1 MVNGDGHG
9 RVRRAGRW
17 WLTVLTWLLVLIV
30 LLPFAHMA
38 WTAQKPK
45 EGVDAGYRYLYLTHN
60 LPVEEIRR
68 MVGISQRPLRVA
80 AINSMVVSTSCALLG
95 AVLCSMAG
103 YAFAKK
109 RFRGKALL
117 FDLVLISMA
126 LPPAILMM
134 PLFRLTVMMHIYDTI
149 LALILPFCVTGFGI
163 FFMRYAISAVP
174 DSVVESARLDGLSE
188 AGVLFRVVLPSI
200 WPSVV
205 TLVVLAFLTSWSSF
219 VLPHAV
225 TASPRH
231 YTIAILLGRLMS
243 DFSGLMW
250 NEVMVVVIA
259 ALIPVALVFVM
270 FSRWVIRASTAIGN
284 DRAGPR

>member
-1 MVNGDGHG
+1 MV
-9 RVRRAGRW
+9 
-17 WLTVLTWLLVLIV
+17 V

-38 WTAQKPK
+38 WTAQKPR
-45 EGVDAGYRYLYLTHN
+45 EGVDAAYRHLYLTHN
-60 LPVEEIRR
+60 LPEREVRR
-68 MVGISQRPLRVA
+68 LVGMSQRPLRVA
-80 AINSMVVSTSCALLG
+80 AINSIIVSTSCSLLG
-95 AVLCSMAG
+95 TVLCSMAG

-134 PLFRLTVMMHIYDTI
+134 PLFRLTVMMHIYDTL

-188 AGVLFRVVLPSI
+188 GGVMFRVVLPSV

-205 TLVVLAFLTSWSSF
+205 TLAVLAFVASWSSF
-219 VLPHAV
+219 VLPQAV
-225 TASPRH
+225 TASPRN
-231 YTIAILLGRLMS
+231 YTVAILLGRLMP
-243 DFSGLMW
+243 DFDGLMW
-250 NEVMVVVIA
+250 NEIMVVVSV

-284 DRAGPR
+284 DRTGPC